1 MISVEEALSRILEGF
16 SPLAAESVSVADALG
31 RALAEDAVA
40 RVTQPPVDVS
50 AMDGYAVRVADVG
63 KVPAVLHRV
72 GEAPAGGAYGGRLGP
87 GEVVR
92 IFTGAPLPAGADGI
106 VIQED
111 TQAEG
116 EAVTILAAPLAGR
129 HIRKA
134 GLDFREGEVGIRA
147 PRRLTPRDIGLAAA
161 MNLPWL
167 KVRRR
172 PRIAILATGD
182 EVVMPG
188 DPIGANQIVS
198 SNALALAAAVT
209 AWGGEPINLG
219 IAADTRESLQA
230 LAAGARGA
238 DVLVTTGGAS
248 VGEHDLVQSAL
259 AERGLALD
267 FWKIAMRP
275 GKPLMFGRLGETA
288 LLGVPGNP
296 GFLDDL
302 RAFVLEAR
310 DGAHAGSSRRQPSDC
325 DGTVG
330 LRSREERPPAGLSSG
345 PLGTRRRWQP
355 RRHAIRDPGQ
365 LQSGP
370 AAAGAM
376 PRHPPASCASGQ
388 KGRFRA
394 HFAFGRAER
403 VDLMAPTARVAV
415 ATICEIDR

>member
-1 MISVEEALSRILEGF
+1 MISVEEASSRILEGF

-50 AMDGYAVRVADVG
+50 AMDGYAVRVADAG
-63 KVPAVLHRV
+63 KVPAVLRRV
-72 GEAPAGGAYGGRLGP
+72 GEAPAGGAYRARLGP

-92 IFTGAPLPAGADGI
+92 IFTGARLPAGADGI

-111 TQAEG
+111 TQADG

-288 LLGVPGNP
+288 LLGLPGNP
-296 GFLDDL
+296 VSSMICALLFLKPAMERMLGLAADGLPTATARLGCDLARNDL
-302 RAFVLEAR
+302 RQDYLRAR
-310 DGAHAGSSRRQPSDC
+310 LARAEDGGLVATPFEIQDSSNLARLQQAQC
-325 DGTVG
+325 LVV
-330 LRSREERPPAGLSSG
+330 RPPHALAAKMGDPVPILLLEG
-345 PLGTRRRWQP
+345 PSAL
-355 RRHAIRDPGQ
+355 I
-365 LQSGP
+365 
-370 AAAGAM
+370 
-376 PRHPPASCASGQ
+376 
-388 KGRFRA
+388 
-394 HFAFGRAER
+394 
-403 VDLMAPTARVAV
+403 
-415 ATICEIDR
+415 